1 MSRRYS
7 PHSKTGFQLPLPS
20 VCRENLEFGPLF
32 PLFWPKY
39 TSRRPRDRTL
49 QPVRCPLGLSHLHI
63 NPCSH
68 PRSLVQSLSATSLHA
83 GWVHGPGPAS
93 RRGLGHWL
101 QLLLRLPD
109 VMELLELFHHVVF
122 EVWV

>member
-49 QPVRCPLGLSHLHI
+49 QPVRCPWGCHTSTLIHA
-63 NPCSH
+63 
-68 PRSLVQSLSATSLHA
+68 ATQEA
-83 GWVHGPGPAS
+83 
-93 RRGLGHWL
+93 
-101 QLLLRLPD
+101 
-109 VMELLELFHHVVF
+109 
-122 EVWV
+122 